1 MAAQGY
7 NSTAVIGNGASGN
20 YQTDIVV
27 KDLDLDVS
35 NRVKDDTPVLNMC
48 MAKKRKV
55 VSTLPLWTNDVY
67 RLPAI
72 QANQEGQTVS
82 SALVE
87 GQSRANLGNY
97 TQIFSTVVGATGTA
111 RAVEQSGGDPQ
122 AYQEVKQ
129 LIELM
134 FDVEAQIVRADQ
146 IGTKYSGQAGSAV
159 GMAGNVVGSTSG
171 ITNGVLTNPANAGI
185 VLAGATNSSYVNAV
199 TGNQLGNVQYV
210 TESAFAAVS
219 STPPVVPVTGSV
231 TTYGPQTGRRM
242 GSLNSFAG
250 THSFN
255 PNTVASPFYTVYNSE
270 SSDTVTPGTA
280 NVLVIGG
287 TSGTNNGEGLGSNYY
302 SYTSSLQQFAPSLYK
317 QLVTTAEQRFNA
329 KIRTIVCPTSLRT
342 HLSDTMPTARSIN
355 RVNSERGDTIAT
367 YEGDFNYTYEIFD
380 SWIMDQ
386 VGVGNQIYFLNEEVL
401 QWGSLRDLGPNNEV
415 FSNADASLD
424 QFILEGTLIVRNP
437 AGVAVLHDISSTG
450 AYVGVNPSTGA
461 SGSLRSTTYVNR
473 LNAWDNTGF

>member
-1 MAAQGY
+1 MSFI
-7 NSTAVIGNGASGN
+7 STSTIGNGTGT

-67 RLPAI
+67 RLPQTQA
-72 QANQEGQTVS
+72 QLEGAAVSSTQVEANQ
-82 SALVE
+82 
-87 GQSRANLGNY
+87 RANLGNY

-111 RAVEQSGGDPQ
+111 RAVEQAGGDPQ

-146 IGTKYSGQAGSAV
+146 IGTKYSGQSGTAAGVGIPATVFTYPTGDANPNNTNANVTSAGYGV
-159 GMAGNVVGSTSG
+159 ST
-171 ITNGVLTNPANAGI
+171 TT
-185 VLAGATNSSYVNAV
+185 
-199 TGNQLGNVQYV
+199 
-210 TESAFAAVS
+210 SA
-219 STPPVVPVTGSV
+219 
-231 TTYGPQTGRRM
+231 TGRRM

-255 PNTVASPFYTVYNSE
+255 PASGSTYYTVFNNE
-270 SSDTVTPGTA
+270 SSDVTTQGTG
-280 NVLVIGG
+280 NTWIVGG
-287 TSGTNNGEGLGSNYY
+287 SLSSGSLSNTGEGLGSSFY
-302 SYTSSLQQFAPSLYK
+302 SYTGTLQQFAPSLYK

-342 HLSDTMPTARSIN
+342 HLSDTMPTSRSIN

-386 VGVGNQIYFLNEEVL
+386 VGSGNQIYFLNEEVL
-401 QWGSLRDLGPNNEV
+401 QWGSLRDLGPNNEI

-424 QFILEGTLIVRNP
+424 QFIMEGTLIVRNP
-437 AGVAVLHDISSTG
+437 AGVGVLHDISASG
-450 AYVGVNPSTGA
+450 QSVSFGSGNGGA
-461 SGSLRSTTYVNR
+461 STIIGGTRAASNVVR
-473 LNAWDNTGF
+473 LNAWDAASF